1 MLDTIQNTDRIE
13 GEVIDRLKAVKD
25 IDGSRT
31 SQKAFIDTWN
41 MLSTAY
47 SKITCKAQE
56 RYCAL
61 YSGKNLV
68 CYLDF
73 QSKKQ
78 RVLVGFFRDWLE
90 GHHALF
96 QFKTIG
102 DVDGGHPDWSTSKG
116 GLEGFSITRFNSD
129 KIFQCLLIAAICDSY
144 CAASHAAVSLKS
156 FGRTL

>member
-1 MLDTIQNTDRIE
+1 MLDSIQNTDRIDD
-13 GEVIDRLKAVKD
+13 EVIARLKAVKD
-25 IDGSRT
+25 IDGSLT
-31 SQKAFIDTWN
+31 SQRAFIDIWN
-41 MLSTAY
+41 MVSAAY
-47 SKITCKAQE
+47 PKIMCRAQE

-61 YSGKNLV
+61 YSGNNLV

-78 RVLVGFFRDWLE
+78 RVLIGFIREWLE
-90 GHHALF
+90 SHHALF

-129 KIFQCLLIAAICDSY
+129 KIFQCLLIAGICDSY
-144 CAASHAAVSLKS
+144 CAASQVAV
-156 FGRTL
+156 GQ